1 MRKGLQTITRM
12 KEKRLQTI
20 PRIEEKRVANTI
32 KF

>member
-1 MRKGLQTITRM
+1 MRKGLQTISKM